1 MQQIYSP
8 PEFLHVHGMFWDEL
22 PPVNRGKNAHN
33 QLKSITMKFQPL
45 KPERLKYPEAP
56 E

>member
-22 PPVNRGKNAHN
+22 RPVNRGK
-33 QLKSITMKFQPL
+33 STMMKFQQIKL
-45 KPERLKYPEAP
+45 ERLKYPEAP